1 MKAFFPGTSQH
12 EYRSIFTL
20 IELLVVIA
28 IIAIL
33 AALLL
38 PALNSAREKAK
49 QMSCLTQQKQ
59 LWMGWNTYHENY
71 KDYLIPAWV
80 TPYYWAEYLALGR
93 ADIGFKDYN
102 TWKVESSLFSRLL
115 TCPSSNLHKSPA
127 WSTYDGGIG
136 IFPNVCVRGLSYGYN
151 PYLNPN
157 GLTSHYTP
165 PEFDPNYSAAKI
177 TQLSQNSEIPVFGDN
192 WALLQK
198 TLVAHSPGRL
208 CFLTRRDLPVG
219 ILGAHT
225 NSANL
230 VYADGHAGAV
240 NTNDLNFRAIKRHE

>member
-115 TCPSSNLHKSPA
+115 MRFSLVSHELCLH
-127 WSTYDGGIG
+127 
-136 IFPNVCVRGLSYGYN
+136 
-151 PYLNPN
+151 
-157 GLTSHYTP
+157 
-165 PEFDPNYSAAKI
+165 
-177 TQLSQNSEIPVFGDN
+177 
-192 WALLQK
+192 
-198 TLVAHSPGRL
+198 
-208 CFLTRRDLPVG
+208 
-219 ILGAHT
+219 
-225 NSANL
+225 
-230 VYADGHAGAV
+230 
-240 NTNDLNFRAIKRHE
+240 